1 MHNLTL
7 PAARRNTASNI
18 TECEMAA
25 YCTKWL
31 APSSAVLSVFG
42 EIDAANSREF
52 TDYVMLHLPHV
63 RELVLDLTGV
73 AFFGT
78 AAFSALHTMGA
89 RAGAEGIDWTL
100 VPSHAVSRLLRI
112 CDADSVLPVEESVA
126 SALLRLERDPSDLL
140 QIVAKAR

>member
-1 MHNLTL
+1 MHNLTV
-7 PAARRNTASNI
+7 PQSRRNSASNI

-31 APSSAVLSVFG
+31 APATAVLSVFG
-42 EIDAANSREF
+42 ELDAANSREF
-52 TDYVMLHLPHV
+52 SDYVVLHLPHV

-73 AFFGT
+73 EFFGT
-78 AAFSALHTMGA
+78 AAFSAMRTMGA
-89 RAGAEGIDWTL
+89 RAAGEGIDWSV

-112 CDADSVLPVEESVA
+112 CDPNSLLPIEESVA
-126 SALLRLERDPSDLL
+126 SALLRLQRDPSDLL

>member
-7 PAARRNTASNI
+7 PAARLTTASNI
-18 TECEMAA
+18 TESDMAA

-42 EIDAANSREF
+42 EIDAANCREF
-52 TDYVMLHLPHV
+52 ADYVDLHLPHV
-63 RELVLDLTGV
+63 HELVLDLTGV
-73 AFFGT
+73 DFFGT
-78 AAFSALHTMGA
+78 AGFSALHAMSR
-89 RAGAEGIDWTL
+89 RAGAYGIDHTV

-112 CDADSVLPVEESVA
+112 CDPDSSLPVQDSVT
-126 SALLRLERDPSDLL
+126 SALLRLHRDPADLL